1 MLRHLDLLV
10 FKNIANNLNCGSS
23 NDVYLFS
30 FKAHSKKYID
40 TIDIFGSGFNNH
52 KSAHRSFIEGNTV
65 KQASFHTHFED
76 GKHHSMSDWESL
88 SLIKQMV

>member
-1 MLRHLDLLV
+1 MLKDIAVGANEAPLEKKRKAVVDHAKAKDRKYANMLRHLDLLV

-40 TIDIFGSGFNNH
+40 TIGIF
-52 KSAHRSFIEGNTV
+52 
-65 KQASFHTHFED
+65 
-76 GKHHSMSDWESL
+76 
-88 SLIKQMV
+88 